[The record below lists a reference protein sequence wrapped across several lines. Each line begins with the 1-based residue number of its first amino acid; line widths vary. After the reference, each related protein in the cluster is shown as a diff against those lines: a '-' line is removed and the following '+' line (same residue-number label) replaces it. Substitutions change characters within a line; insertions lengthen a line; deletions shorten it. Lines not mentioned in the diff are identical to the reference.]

1 MKRTINLDDYFQP
14 RSYQMPIL
22 DAFSKGYKRILA
34 VLPRRAGKDLT
45 CWNLMIEQAM
55 RKPAIYWYILPTYAQ
70 ARKVIWHGKLIDG
83 RSFLDCIPKEVI
95 SRKKEQE
102 MSIHLINGSLIQV
115 LGSADIDRL
124 MGSNPYGIIFSEYAM
139 TTDTRVFPLLLP
151 ILRASDGWCIFI
163 STPRGKNNFYELYN
177 IALQNPDDWF
187 CYRLSVED
195 TKHISVEDIKKDV
208 DSGAI
213 SYDMAQQEYYCFPT
227 GTKVLGTDK
236 LIGIEKIA
244 IGDMVISHSGRMRK
258 VLKTY
263 TQQYNG
269 NLISIKSY
277 GSYEPIVCT
286 PDHPI
291 RIYNRSEQKYEWK
304 KAINITLEDR
314 LVFPKLSLSSKSFI
328 SYDLCMVI
336 AWYITEGS
344 SFKNGLQFSLGTEQ
358 EVNRVS
364 SLLKT
369 LGYIPH
375 QIFSKTGY
383 NLVVYDVSIV
393 DFMKFHCGNH
403 ASNKRIPFSLIS
415 GYEEQ
420 FFHELIKGDG
430 CISIHKGHKRY
441 VYTTISKTLAYQVQL
456 LAHSIPDNLTAG
468 ITKRTGGTH
477 IFPGKRIC
485 NAKDSYLVQI
495 HTQGSRKRDS
505 WMIRGK
511 HSIAAKIKEII
522 SVPYVG
528 EVHNI
533 KVQYDESYIVGGRS
547 VHNCSFDMGISGVV
561 FGTSVDRMRENNQ
574 IAEVPWLPEYPVH
587 TSWDIGNDTTAICFF
602 QETKTTVRIIDYYE
616 RSSENLE
623 HYVNYIKS
631 KPYTYGKHFF
641 PHDMAVKEWAGPK
654 FSRVEKARQLGIK
667 ATIVDSVSL
676 EDGIEVTRS
685 SLARI
690 YIDEAKCLR
699 LIKCMENYRYEWND
713 KRQVYSDKPLHNWA
727 SHGADSLRYLCL
739 SLPKAKDG
747 MTASDAR
754 KLRDEAIYG
763 SGSNLPE
770 FFRT

>member
-70 ARKVIWHGKLIDG
+70 ARKVIWDGKLIDG

-177 IALQNPDDWF
+177 IAQQNPNDWF

-195 TKHISVEDIKKDV
+195 TKHISVEEINKDV
-208 DSGAI
+208 ASGAI
-213 SYDMAQQEYYCFPT
+213 SYDMARQEYYC
-227 GTKVLGTDK
+227 
-236 LIGIEKIA
+236 
-244 IGDMVISHSGRMRK
+244 
-258 VLKTY
+258 
-263 TQQYNG
+263 
-269 NLISIKSY
+269 
-277 GSYEPIVCT
+277 
-286 PDHPI
+286 
-291 RIYNRSEQKYEWK
+291 
-304 KAINITLEDR
+304 
-314 LVFPKLSLSSKSFI
+314 SF
-328 SYDLCMVI
+328 
-336 AWYITEGS
+336 E
-344 SFKNGLQFSLGTEQ
+344 
-358 EVNRVS
+358 
-364 SLLKT
+364 
-369 LGYIPH
+369 
-375 QIFSKTGY
+375 
-383 NLVVYDVSIV
+383 
-393 DFMKFHCGNH
+393 
-403 ASNKRIPFSLIS
+403 
-415 GYEEQ
+415 
-420 FFHELIKGDG
+420 
-430 CISIHKGHKRY
+430 
-441 VYTTISKTLAYQVQL
+441 
-456 LAHSIPDNLTAG
+456 
-468 ITKRTGGTH
+468 
-477 IFPGKRIC
+477 
-485 NAKDSYLVQI
+485 
-495 HTQGSRKRDS
+495 
-505 WMIRGK
+505 
-511 HSIAAKIKEII
+511 
-522 SVPYVG
+522 
-528 EVHNI
+528 
-533 KVQYDESYIVGGRS
+533 
-547 VHNCSFDMGISGVV
+547 MGISGVV

-574 IAEVPWLPEYPVH
+574 ITEVPWLPEYPVH

-616 RSSENLE
+616 RASENLE

-631 KPYTYGKHFF
+631 KPYTYGRHFF

-654 FSRVEKARQLGIK
+654 YSRVEKARQLGIK
-667 ATIVDSVSL
+667 ATIVDSVLL

-690 YIDEAKCLR
+690 YIDESKCLR

-727 SHGADSLRYLCL
+727 SHGCDSLRYLCL
-739 SLPKAKDG
+739 SLPKYKDG

-754 KLRDEAIYG
+754 KLREEAIYG